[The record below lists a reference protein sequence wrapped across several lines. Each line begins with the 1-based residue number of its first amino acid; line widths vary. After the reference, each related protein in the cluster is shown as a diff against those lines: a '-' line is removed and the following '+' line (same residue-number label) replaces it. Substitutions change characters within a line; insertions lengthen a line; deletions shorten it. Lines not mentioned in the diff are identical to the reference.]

1 LTLKIGII
9 GKGNVGTAIGTGLT
23 RKGHIIKYGHRD
35 VKEPVD
41 RAAEWGEVLILAVPH
56 DSLENVAKDIG
67 SAADGKVVLDVTNAV
82 GDDWNLTIGFTTSM
96 AEELQK
102 MLPRARVVK
111 AFNTVF
117 AKNQSTGKVGG
128 EQLTLFVA
136 ADDAEAK
143 QTIMRLGSE
152 IGFNAVDAGPLK
164 SARYLEPMAML
175 LMIMAF
181 QLGMGVDIG
190 YKLVKGQP
198 KK

>member
-1 LTLKIGII
+1 
-9 GKGNVGTAIGTGLT
+9 
-23 RKGHIIKYGHRD
+23 
-35 VKEPVD
+35 
-41 RAAEWGEVLILAVPH
+41 
-56 DSLENVAKDIG
+56 VAKDIG